1 LLVIP
6 AALNSGAGQAGI
18 QLFVRSWESREL
30 DPGFRR
36 DDGPFYSQQRAR
48 VVATA

>member
-18 QLFVRSWESREL
+18 QLFVRSWES
-30 DPGFRR
+30 
-36 DDGPFYSQQRAR
+36 
-48 VVATA
+48 